1 MSESNAKFTMIMF
14 SGDYDKTMAGLTL
27 ANGAAGNGMAVT
39 IFFTFWGVSL
49 LRKSAPPGSSFL
61 ENLFKKLM
69 PVGPSELGLSKMHFC
84 GIGPRLLHRL
94 IRQKKGQ
101 TAEDL
106 FEMAQEREIR
116 FVACEASLKLLGIQP
131 EELIPY
137 SHLEVAGVDTFLANA
152 AASRISLFI

>member
-1 MSESNAKFTMIMF
+1 MTESKTKFSMIMF

-27 ANGAAGNGMAVT
+27 ANGAAGNDMDVT

-49 LRKSAPPGSSFL
+49 LRKSPLPGSSLL
-61 ENLFKKLM
+61 ENLFKRLM
-69 PVGPSELGLSKMHFC
+69 PVGPSELGLSKLNFAGLGSH
-84 GIGPRLLHRL
+84 LLHKL
-94 IRQKKGQ
+94 IRQKNGQ

-116 FVACEASLKLLGIQP
+116 FVACEASLKLLGIQT

-137 SHLEVAGVDTFLANA
+137 SHLEVAGVDAFLASA